1 MMSSPTRPVAAVITV
16 SLLFSLS
23 GCVLL
28 PPIGGGGNA
37 DGGFQGDEVTVQAL
51 YAAGDSGGVSPQRIS
66 VRPSEDGDLTID
78 FSEDEVT
85 GFGDMTRAASWNAVT
100 VATLLSGAPLATQY
114 RFAFDG
120 RIDGPSA
127 GALTTVGVLS
137 LYFGD
142 EIDPAATMTGT
153 INPTGTVGTV
163 GGIPEKVQGVIDAGE
178 IDRVLIPAGQRNVP
192 DSEGALVDVVQL
204 GAQNGVEVI
213 EVGTIYQAYE
223 QLTGE
228 VLPTP
233 EGTAVPRVTEE
244 GYAKLESAADAAL
257 VRYDRFA
264 AEFTA
269 LDPTIQASGADLL
282 SQAQA
287 AAQRARDLQVQGLQG
302 GAYVEA
308 NEAALLMQGGSRA
321 FATVQ
326 DILLTGGADLGSQL
340 AAAETAIAD
349 FDAFMSQLSTYQPES
364 LTDVEALIA
373 AYGNAFDSYSLL
385 LFAEGRL
392 QVIADRIGSASYT
405 DLQTLLSD
413 VLLPLIYFELA
424 QGQLESSRA
433 VFEVGRDNDG
443 GEIADSADIGAV
455 SSFFRRGADS
465 NWAAFESGVIQP
477 AAEARGESNDVF
489 RERLSAVD
497 LTVALSYTSLQ
508 ALPSL
513 QAYIGEDEPN
523 ADYAA
528 MGYGLVNYARNAV
541 LLEKYY
547 NNGVLDE
554 NLNLVGVSSE
564 VILATALD
572 NGRDQVARS
581 LEVLDANGTAPLLAI
596 GTYEQAGIDRE
607 GTVLE
612 KFDAISSYTSSFVL
626 TRILAFTG
634 GYPREGYSR

>member
-1 MMSSPTRPVAAVITV
+1 M
-16 SLLFSLS
+16 F
-23 GCVLL
+23 L
-28 PPIGGGGNA
+28 PQIGGGGNSNS
-37 DGGFQGDEVTVQAL
+37 GFQGEEVTVQAL
-51 YAAGDSGGVSPQRIS
+51 YAAGDTGGVSPQRIS
-66 VRPSEDGDLTID
+66 VGPSEDGSLTID

-100 VATLLSGAPLATQY
+100 VATLLSGAPLSTQY

-142 EIDPAATMTGT
+142 EIDTAATMTGT

-163 GGIPEKVQGVIDAGE
+163 GGIPEKIQGVIDAGE
-178 IDRVLIPAGQRNVP
+178 IDKVLIPAGQRNVP
-192 DSEGALVDVVQL
+192 NSEGALVDVVQL
-204 GAQNGVEVI
+204 GALNDVEVI
-213 EVGTIYQAYE
+213 EVGTIYEAYE

-228 VLPTP
+228 TLPTP
-233 EGTAVPRVTEE
+233 EGNTVPRVSEE

-269 LDPTIQASGADLL
+269 LDPSVQASGTDLFA
-282 SQAQA
+282 QAQA
-287 AAQRARDLQVQGLQG
+287 AAQRARNLQVQGLQG

-321 FATVQ
+321 FTTVQ
-326 DILLTGGADLGSQL
+326 GLITTGGADLASQL
-340 AAAETAIAD
+340 AAAETASAD
-349 FDAFMSQLSTYQPES
+349 FEAFMGQLATYQPES
-364 LTDVEALIA
+364 LTDIEALIA

-385 LFAEGRL
+385 LFAEGQL
-392 QVIADRIGSASYT
+392 QTVSDRIAAASYT
-405 DLQTLLSD
+405 DLQTLLTD

-424 QGQLESSRA
+424 QGQLEAARA

-443 GEIADSADIGAV
+443 GAISAEADLTAV
-455 SSFFRRGADS
+455 SSFFRQGADA
-465 NWAAFESGVIQP
+465 NRAAFESGVIQP
-477 AAEARGESNDVF
+477 AAEGNGESNELF
-489 RERLSAVD
+489 RQRLGAVD
-497 LTVALSYTSLQ
+497 LNVALSYTALQ
-508 ALPSL
+508 VLPSL
-513 QAYIGEDEPN
+513 QAYIGEGEPN
-523 ADYAA
+523 AEYAA

-547 NNGVLDE
+547 NNGILDD
-554 NLNLVGVSSE
+554 NLNIVGVSSE

-581 LEVLDANGTAPLLAI
+581 LEVLEANGTAPLLAV
-596 GTYEQAGIDRE
+596 GTFEQAGIDRE

-626 TRILAFTG
+626 TRILAFSG
-634 GYPREGYSR
+634 GYAREGYSR